1 MRQKY
6 RSELDLAIC
15 IMNSIKNKGD
25 GIIGSQIA
33 REINLSYNRV
43 IEIKADLI
51 SQSLVFKRITR
62 ERYGRGVSGKI
73 RNTFLLTENGGL
85 FLKEA
90 ERFKELLHK
99 FNLVMT
105 L

>member
-1 MRQKY
+1 
-6 RSELDLAIC
+6 
-15 IMNSIKNKGD
+15 MNSIKNKGD

-43 IEIKADLI
+43 IEIIRDLI
-51 SQSLVFKRITR
+51 PNGLVYPR
-62 ERYGRGVSGKI
+62 ETKEKYGRGINGKI
-73 RNTFLLTENGGL
+73 RHTYLLTENGGL
-85 FLKEA
+85 FLREA